1 MILYKNTLKVSAL
14 TVANHFHTV
23 LSTERFQTHTARGHA
38 QLSLQG
44 RTCEKNI
51 PEPPEKKLMVSL
63 NSRSH
68 IHPIPKGNV
77 SSYCAK

>member
-1 MILYKNTLKVSAL
+1 MMLFQTTLKVSELA
-14 TVANHFHTV
+14 VAYHFDTV
-23 LSTERFQTHTARGHA
+23 LSSERSRTYAARRHA
-38 QLSLQG
+38 QLNLQG

-51 PEPPEKKLMVSL
+51 PEPPEKKLIVSL

>member
-1 MILYKNTLKVSAL
+1 MMMLFQTPSKCQHRQLHIIL
-14 TVANHFHTV
+14 TV
-23 LSTERFQTHTARGHA
+23 LSIERSRRYATRGHA
-38 QLSLQG
+38 QLNPQG
-44 RTCEKNI
+44 CTCEKNI